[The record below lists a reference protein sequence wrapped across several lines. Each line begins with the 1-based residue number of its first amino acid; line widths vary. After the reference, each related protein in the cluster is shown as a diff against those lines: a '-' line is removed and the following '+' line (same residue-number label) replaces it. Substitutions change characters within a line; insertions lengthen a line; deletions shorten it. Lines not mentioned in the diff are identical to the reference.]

1 MMARQ
6 TEARLLPGGDG
17 LLPWEGNAASGD
29 FRQAAVCCRK
39 LGIMYNIIKY
49 IRIVYL
55 GRNGHEEVYQGAGA
69 GVDHAGG
76 E

>member
-39 LGIMYNIIKY
+39 VGINYKIYTNSIF
-49 IRIVYL
+49 R
-55 GRNGHEEVYQGAGA
+55 EEWT
-69 GVDHAGG
+69 
-76 E
+76 

>member
-29 FRQAAVCCRK
+29 FRQAAVCWRK
-39 LGIMYNIIKY
+39 VGIILKNIY
-49 IRIVYL
+49 
-55 GRNGHEEVYQGAGA
+55 E
-69 GVDHAGG
+69 
-76 E
+76 